1 MVAGIVQQFNTV
13 RTLVRGILEQALE
26 QPDEVTNTRWSLQ
39 GFGML
44 RVHLPGDYRLNVWD
58 SRYRVKDVSLIHD
71 HPWNFESLVVSG
83 RLINRRFVTAHAASG
98 SRGEL
103 VEWAKLK
110 PGPGGGLLG
119 RIASG
124 RERSEGGVVKL
135 CAREPEVY
143 VAGDT
148 YQQARDEVHRSDPE
162 DGCVTFNR
170 RTERLVVDEAR
181 VFWPVGTSW
190 VSAEPRLAT
199 REEVKRIVSL
209 ALAGW
214 DR

>member
-1 MVAGIVQQFNTV
+1 MLNFETV
-13 RTLVRGILEQALE
+13 RTLVRGILEQAME
-26 QPDEVTNTRWSLQ
+26 RPDEATNTRWSIQ

-58 SRYRVKDVSLIHD
+58 SRHRVKDVSLIHD
-71 HPWNFESLVVSG
+71 HPWHFESLVVSG
-83 RLINRRFVTAHAASG
+83 RLVNRRFTTMPMTH
-98 SRGEL
+98 SRGDL

-124 RERSEGGVVKL
+124 RERSDGGVVKL
-135 CAREPEVY
+135 VAHEPEVY
-143 VAGDT
+143 RAGDT

-170 RTERLVVDEAR
+170 RHERLAVDEAR
-181 VFWPVGTSW
+181 VFWPAGSSW

-199 REEVKRIVSL
+199 REEVKAVVGR